1 MDEALDASR
10 MVKAGYSVEQIRRE
24 IDGRYGR

>member
-1 MDEALDASR
+1 MDEALDASL
-10 MVKAGYSVEQIRRE
+10 MVKAGDSVQRIRRE